1 MLGLVSNMALT
12 SDIPVLDAARA
23 LQPEFAERAQE
34 MEDVRRLPADLAQK
48 MADAGIFRM
57 ITPSIYGGLES
68 SPREIV
74 DVVEA
79 VAEANASAGWC
90 AMIAATTAMNAAYMA
105 PEFAREVYADPMT
118 ITGGV
123 FAPMGKAVV
132 DGDDYIVSGRW
143 QWGSGS
149 ANCTWLCG
157 GCMVFEDGELRTL
170 PSGRPDA
177 RMMVFPAGDAELI
190 DTWHVMG
197 LKGTGSGDIAVDNI
211 RVPKGRSVSLVV
223 DKPNIDGALYKF
235 PAFGLLA
242 LGVAATALGN
252 ARGTLAAFAD
262 LAAAKKNQGS
272 AKTLSERVNIQAE
285 MAKMTAAFR
294 SARAYLHDEIDQTWD
309 VAQSS
314 DEIPVERRAA
324 LRMAC
329 THMVRTGADIARNCY
344 DLGGGAALFQSSDLQ
359 RRFRDAH
366 AMTQHIVTAP
376 GTWELTGRLLFGLP
390 TDAGM
395 V

>member
-1 MLGLVSNMALT
+1 MTASTVNP
-12 SDIPVLDAARA
+12 ILDAARA
-23 LQPEFAERAQE
+23 LQPELTNRAQE
-34 MEDVRRLPADLAQK
+34 MEDIRRLPADLAHK

-57 ITPSIYGGLES
+57 ITPKVYGGLES
-68 SPREIV
+68 SPRQIV

-79 VAEANASAGWC
+79 VADANASAGWC

-105 PEFAREVYADPMT
+105 PDYAQEVYADPMT

-123 FAPMGKAVV
+123 FAPMGKAIV
-132 DGDDYIVSGRW
+132 DGDDFIVSGRW

-177 RMMVFPAGDAELI
+177 RMMVFPASEVELI

-197 LKGTGSGDIAVDNI
+197 LKGTGSGDIAVENI
-211 RVPKGRSVSLVV
+211 RVPKGRSVSLVA
-223 DKPNIDGALYKF
+223 DKPNVDGALYKF

-242 LGVAATALGN
+242 LGVAGTAMGN
-252 ARGTLAAFAD
+252 TRGTLRAFAE

-272 AKTLSERVNIQAE
+272 AKTLSERVNVQAE

-294 SARAYLHDEIDQTWD
+294 AARAYLHDEIGETWD
-309 VAQSS
+309 VAQTS
-314 DEIPVERRAA
+314 ENIPVERRAA

>member
-1 MLGLVSNMALT
+1 MTAKSKNP
-12 SDIPVLDAARA
+12 ILDAARA
-23 LQPEFAERAQE
+23 LQPELAERAQE
-34 MEDVRRLPADLAQK
+34 MEEVRRLPADLARK
-48 MADAGIFRM
+48 MAEAGIFRM
-57 ITPSIYGGLES
+57 ITPKAYGGLES
-68 SPREIV
+68 TPREII
-74 DVVEA
+74 DVVEV

-90 AMIAATTAMNAAYMA
+90 AMIAATTAMNAAYMT
-105 PEFAREVYADPMT
+105 PDFAREVYSDPLT

-132 DGDDYIVSGRW
+132 DGDDYSVSGRW

-157 GCMVFEDGELRTL
+157 GCMVFENGELRTL

-177 RMMVFPAGDAELI
+177 RMMVFPARDAELI

-197 LKGTGSGDIAVDNI
+197 LKGTGSGDIAVENI
-211 RVPKGRSVSLVV
+211 RVPKGRSVSLVA
-223 DKPNIDGALYKF
+223 DKPNIDGPLYKF

-242 LGVAATALGN
+242 LGVAGTALGN
-252 ARGTLAAFAD
+252 TRGALRAFAD
-262 LAAAKKNQGS
+262 LAVAKKNQGS

-285 MAKMTAAFR
+285 MAKMTAALR
-294 SARAYLHDEIDQTWD
+294 SARAYLHDEIDQTWE
-309 VAQSS
+309 VAQNS
-314 DEIPVERRAA
+314 DDIPVDRRAA

-329 THMVRTGADIARNCY
+329 THMVRTGADITRNCY

>member
-1 MLGLVSNMALT
+1 
-12 SDIPVLDAARA
+12 
-23 LQPEFAERAQE
+23 
-34 MEDVRRLPADLAQK
+34 MEDVRRLPADLARK
-48 MADAGIFRM
+48 MAETGMFRM
-57 ITPSIYGGLES
+57 ITPTVYGGLERT
-68 SPREIV
+68 PREIV

-90 AMIAATTAMNAAYMA
+90 AMIACTTAMNAAYMA
-105 PEFAREVYADPMT
+105 PEFARQVYSDPLT

-170 PSGRPDA
+170 PNGRPDA
-177 RMMVFPAGDAELI
+177 RMMVFPADEVELI

-197 LKGTGSGDIAVDNI
+197 LKGTGSGDLAVDKI
-211 RVPKGRSVSLVV
+211 RVPKGRSVSLVA
-223 DKPNIDGALYKF
+223 DKPNVDGALYKF

-252 ARGTLAAFAD
+252 TRGTLAAFAD
-262 LAAAKKNQGS
+262 LAGVKKNQGS

-294 SARAYLHDEIDQTWD
+294 AARAYLHDEIDQTWE
-309 VAQSS
+309 VAQTH
-314 DEIPVERRAA
+314 DDIPVERRAA

-366 AMTQHIVTAP
+366 AMTQHIVTAT